1 MPMLWLSNALG
12 CHSAELLEPIG
23 MLLLQ
28 RGSSLEKQRKFLW
41 AQSVAGR

>member
-1 MPMLWLSNALG
+1 MPMLWLSNTLG

-28 RGSSLEKQRKFLW
+28 RGSFLQEQRKFLW
-41 AQSVAGR
+41 ARSVSGR